1 MVSRVVVSVSI
12 WTRADIVVQVLSSIA
27 ARALVE
33 VCSKALVAICKTR
46 DTLTVVGIH
55 VQGIIVAL
63 ANTVI
68 HRGSRCSTGV
78 AVVVIWAK
86 AGTTCWMTTHAV
98 SVTVDVKSSVTCA

>member
-12 WTRADIVVQVLSSIA
+12 WARADVVVQVLGSIA

-33 VCSKALVAICKTR
+33 VCSKALVAICKTG
-46 DTLTVVGIH
+46 DTLTIVGIH

-63 ANTVI
+63 AKTVI

-98 SVTVDVKSSVTCA
+98 SVTVDVESSVTCA